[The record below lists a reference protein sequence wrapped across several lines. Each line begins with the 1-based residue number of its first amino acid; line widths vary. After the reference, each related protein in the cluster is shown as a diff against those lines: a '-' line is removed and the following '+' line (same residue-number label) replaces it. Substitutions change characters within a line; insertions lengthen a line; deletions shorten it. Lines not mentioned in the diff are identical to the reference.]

1 MEIIYAAILGIVQGV
16 TEFLPVSSSGHL
28 AVIGSILELNQPGIL
43 FEALLHGGTAL
54 AVVWYLRERIL
65 KFTVRD
71 IVLVVIASIP
81 AGIVGIFLS
90 DQVEGLFSITRL
102 VGFAFLITAFI
113 NYRTDKQ
120 TGKRENID
128 AWDAIVIGLFQGIA
142 IIPGISRSGATIYA
156 GSKMNLSKIRAAEFS
171 FLMSLPAIIGANVL
185 ELIKHGADADF
196 SLILGVVGF
205 ASAFVSGLFAIKF
218 LMRMLA
224 EQRLRYFSYYLLVL
238 GVLTI
243 LFL

>member
-1 MEIIYAAILGIVQGV
+1 MEIIYAAILGIVQGI

-28 AVIGSILELNQPGIL
+28 AVLGGILELNQPGIL

-54 AVVWYLRERIL
+54 AVVWYLRDRIL
-65 KFTVRD
+65 KFTPRD
-71 IVLVVIASIP
+71 FVLVAIASVP
-81 AGIVGIFLS
+81 AALVGIFLS

-128 AWDAIVIGLFQGIA
+128 TWDAIVIGLFQAIA

-156 GSKMNLSKIRAAEFS
+156 GSKMNLNKTRAAEFS
-171 FLMSLPAIIGANVL
+171 FLMSLPAIVGANAL
-185 ELIKHGADADF
+185 ELLKHGTDTDF
-196 SLILGVVGF
+196 SLTLGFVGF
-205 ASAFVSGLFAIKF
+205 VSAFISGLFAIKF
-218 LMRMLA
+218 LMKMLTKG
-224 EQRLRYFSYYLLVL
+224 RLKYFSYYLLL
-238 GVLTI
+238 IGVITI